1 MRVTRL
7 FGQTQRSAPS
17 SELRSHNLLVRAGY
31 VRQLA
36 SGIYSYLPLGQR
48 ALGKI
53 GRILRDEMAAIGGQ
67 EVSMPVVQ
75 PAELWRETGRWDS
88 IDEALVR
95 FRDRRGRD
103 MVLAM
108 THEEVVADLVRAD
121 VRSHHQLPQ
130 LIFQIQTKFRDEPRS
145 RGGLIRTR
153 EFLMKDSYS
162 LDRDVQ
168 GMERQ
173 YAAHYAVYVRIGTRV
188 GLELK
193 AVLSDTGMMGGR
205 TAHEFMYITPVGED
219 TLVLCSGCDYAA
231 NLEAAQFTRDAPA
244 GGEQAPAEEVHTPG
258 VETIDG
264 LAAFLGI
271 GRAETAKSVF
281 FAGDFGDNGQM
292 PIVAVVRG
300 DMDVNP
306 TLVLNL
312 SGASALR
319 PATEE
324 EIESI
329 GAFPGY
335 GSPVGIDKERAVVV
349 VDVAVAAA
357 PGLVM
362 GANRRDT
369 HLLNARYGRDYEPK
383 LIGEIAQAFEGAGCV
398 ACGRPLTLTR
408 GVEVGNIFQLMT
420 RYSDAMGVTYT
431 DEDGHERP
439 VVMGSYG
446 IGLGRLLACVAEEHN
461 DEQGLCLPISVA
473 PFEVT
478 LLSLGKNEDT
488 LKAADEVYRQLCC
501 AGVEVL
507 YDDRTASAG
516 VKFAD
521 ADLRGIP
528 LRLTVSD
535 RTVKEGA
542 VELKWRARADV
553 SLLPIEDTPRRVQGE
568 INALARLP
576 AQPERDSSAL
586 AGP

>member
-1 MRVTRL
+1 MRVSGM
-7 FGQTQRSAPS
+7 FGQTQRSVPS

-31 VRQLA
+31 IRQLA

-48 ALGKI
+48 AMDKI
-53 GRILRDEMAAIGGQ
+53 AGILRHEITAIGGQ

-75 PAELWRETGRWDS
+75 PGELWRETGRWAS

-95 FRDRRGRD
+95 FKDRRGRD

-108 THEEVVADLVRAD
+108 THEEVVADLVRSE
-121 VRSHHQLPQ
+121 VRSYHQLPR

-153 EFLMKDSYS
+153 EFVMKDSYS

-173 YAAHYAVYVRIGTRV
+173 YAAHYTAYLRIGARV
-188 GLELK
+188 GLQLK
-193 AVLSDTGMMGGR
+193 AVLSDTGMMGGHI
-205 TAHEFMYITPVGED
+205 AHEFMYVTPVGED
-219 TLVLCSGCDYAA
+219 TLVLCSACGYAA
-231 NLEAAQFTRDAPA
+231 NLEAARFIRDDSMTT
-244 GGEQAPAEEVHTPG
+244 GEAPAEEVHTPG
-258 VETIDG
+258 VKTIES

-271 GRAETAKSVF
+271 GREKIAKSVF
-281 FAGDFGDNGQM
+281 FAGDCGDKGQKM
-292 PIVAVVRG
+292 IVAVVRG
-300 DMDVNP
+300 DMEVSP

-312 SGASALR
+312 SGATALR
-319 PATEE
+319 PATED

-329 GAFPGY
+329 GAVAGY
-335 GSPVGIDKERAVVV
+335 GSPVGIDKEHVVVV
-349 VDVAVAAA
+349 VDVAVASAQ
-357 PGLVM
+357 GLVM

-369 HLLNARYGRDYEPK
+369 HLRNARCGRDYEPT
-383 LIGEIAQAFEGAGCV
+383 LVGEIAQAFEGAGCIV
-398 ACGRPLTLTR
+398 CGRPLTLTR
-408 GVEVGNIFQLMT
+408 GVEVGNIFQLMS

-431 DEDGHERP
+431 DQDGRERS

-461 DEQGLCLPISVA
+461 DDQGLHLPISIA

-478 LLSLGKNEDT
+478 LVSLGKSEET
-488 LKAADEVYRQLCC
+488 ATAADDVYRRLCN
-501 AGVEVL
+501 AGIEVL
-507 YDDRTASAG
+507 YDDRIASAG

-535 RTVKEGA
+535 RTVKQDA
-542 VELKWRARADV
+542 VELKRRDRADA
-553 SLLPIEDTPRRVQGE
+553 SLFPMEEAPRKVQAE
-568 INALARLP
+568 INALREKL
-576 AQPERDSSAL
+576 EKR
-586 AGP
+586 

>member
-1 MRVTRL
+1 VRVTGL

-31 VRQLA
+31 IRQLA
-36 SGIYSYLPLGQR
+36 SGIYSYLPLGHR
-48 ALGKI
+48 SIDKI
-53 GRILRDEMAAIGGQ
+53 AGILRDEITAIGGQ
-67 EVSMPVVQ
+67 ELSMPVVQ
-75 PAELWRETGRWDS
+75 PGELWQETGRWDS

-108 THEEVVADLVRAD
+108 THEEVVADLVRSE
-121 VRSHHQLPQ
+121 VRSYHQLPQ

-173 YAAHYAVYVRIGTRV
+173 YAAHYAAYLRVGARV
-188 GLELK
+188 GLQLR
-193 AVLSDTGMMGGR
+193 AVVSDTGMMGGHM
-205 TAHEFMYITPVGED
+205 AHEFMYVTPVGED
-219 TLVLCSGCDYAA
+219 TLVLCSSCDYAA
-231 NLEAAQFTRDAPA
+231 NLEAAQFIREHLNETDEAPA
-244 GGEQAPAEEVHTPG
+244 QEVRTPG
-258 VETIDG
+258 VETIES

-271 GRAETAKSVF
+271 GKEGIAKSVF
-281 FAGDFGDNGQM
+281 FAADCGEDGQKV
-292 PIVAVVRG
+292 IVAVVRG

-312 SGASALR
+312 LGATALR
-319 PATEE
+319 PATED

-329 GAFPGY
+329 GAVAGY
-335 GSPVGIDKERAVVV
+335 GSPVGLDRERAVVV
-349 VDVAVAAA
+349 VDGAVASAQ
-357 PGLVM
+357 GLVM
-362 GANRRDT
+362 GANERDT
-369 HLLNARYGRDYEPK
+369 HLRNARCGRDYEAT
-383 LIGEIAQAFEGAGCV
+383 LVGEIAQAFEGAGCV
-398 ACGRPLTLTR
+398 LCGEPLTLTR

-420 RYSDAMGVTYT
+420 RYSDAMGVTFT
-431 DEDGHERP
+431 DEEGRARP

-461 DEQGLCLPISVA
+461 DDHGLRLPISVA

-478 LLSLGKNEDT
+478 LVSLGKREET
-488 LKAADEVYRQLCC
+488 TAAADDAYRRLCE

-535 RTVKEGA
+535 KTVKEA
-542 VELKWRARADV
+542 SVELKRRDRDDA
-553 SLLPIEDTPRRVQGE
+553 SLLPIENSPRAVHAE
-568 INALARLP
+568 INVLAEELSKND
-576 AQPERDSSAL
+576 A
-586 AGP
+586 